1 MRLALTVVSPT
12 ARQWADVVL
21 DADPATPVGE
31 VAAEL
36 DRLANGGDGSGA
48 QVLRFPGPHSHD
60 AVAVARSVRGYPRQ
74 EPAAIPLYVEFQQI
88 APQLTLAQ
96 SPIRDGAVIS
106 LGTPEGCLRPEPTG
120 LVEVKVV
127 GGPASGAVHR
137 LSLGEADI
145 GSGGTAAI
153 QIADQAIPPLAL
165 RVAVDPRGGT
175 QVAPYPGIQATIDRT
190 PMTGPGAWLP
200 GQQIAIGSTLI
211 GLAGYEPPDAA
222 LHPSEDGTGI
232 DFNRPP
238 RLLPPA
244 RVTKFRLPSPPDKQA
259 RRSLPILTAIAPMIM
274 GVGMYFLTHEI
285 YMLAMCGMSP
295 LMMVFSYL
303 NSKKEGKQSYA
314 QKMAEYRQRKESIER
329 EAQQAVDAER
339 IQKRED
345 CPDPATVL
353 SIASGPRRRLWERRR
368 TDPDFLLFMLAGAF
382 AVFLASM

>member
-1 MRLALTVVSPT
+1 
-12 ARQWADVVL
+12 
-21 DADPATPVGE
+21 
-31 VAAEL
+31 
-36 DRLANGGDGSGA
+36 
-48 QVLRFPGPHSHD
+48 
-60 AVAVARSVRGYPRQ
+60 
-74 EPAAIPLYVEFQQI
+74 
-88 APQLTLAQ
+88 
-96 SPIRDGAVIS
+96 
-106 LGTPEGCLRPEPTG
+106 
-120 LVEVKVV
+120 
-127 GGPASGAVHR
+127 
-137 LSLGEADI
+137 
-145 GSGGTAAI
+145 
-153 QIADQAIPPLAL
+153 
-165 RVAVDPRGGT
+165 
-175 QVAPYPGIQATIDRT
+175 VAPYPGIQATIDRT

-314 QKMAEYRQRKESIER
+314 QKMAEYASARSRSSGTPSRRSTRSGYKNARTAPTRRPCCPSPPARGAGSGSAAAPTPTSSCSCWPAPSRYSSPACRPAGHAI
-329 EAQQAVDAER
+329 AVA
-339 IQKRED
+339 
-345 CPDPATVL
+345 
-353 SIASGPRRRLWERRR
+353 IAPLVTAVPPLPSERR
-368 TDPDFLLFMLAGAF
+368 
-382 AVFLASM
+382 